1 MSEKEKFCDFK
12 LEVSLDA
19 SHIEGF
25 GPDQVVKVIAR
36 DGEGFVHS
44 PTIRFDSKRRG
55 VATFTFP
62 ENPGPL
68 RIYVAT
74 SDALESWNG
83 NELDPANGYV
93 GPHIG

>member
-1 MSEKEKFCDFK
+1 MSEKKNFVLK

-25 GPDQVVKVIAR
+25 GLDQVVKIVAK
-36 DGEGFVHS
+36 DDKGFVHS
-44 PTIRFDSKRRG
+44 PTIRFDSKRHG

-68 RIYVAT
+68 HIYVAT
-74 SDALESWNG
+74 SDAPESLNG
-83 NELDPANGYV
+83 NNLGPANGYI